1 MKMLLHLLG
10 ANSSAFHVIQTAGM
24 QMDPVHSKV
33 GLAADVAYC
42 IYLA

>member
-1 MKMLLHLLG
+1 MKVLLHLPG
-10 ANSSAFHVIQTAGM
+10 ANSSAFHVIQTPVM

-33 GLAADVAYC
+33 GLAADVASC